1 MSIPYRARRALRH
14 FIIGALVLALFASL
28 ILVCWLLWLNRYVIY
43 GRDGAKLDFS
53 LSIRY
58 DEGEE
63 PLPPEPNET
72 VPIYNKTEDEEEGT
86 VSTELTN
93 FSGYYVTLAQ
103 LTENYD
109 NISKKLQSLPAGTAV
124 MLELKDVRGCAYY
137 SSDIC
142 REGDDLN
149 TETVDG
155 LLKTLMEQDLY
166 IIVRIP
172 AFQEYYFI
180 MENERERVPY
190 GLPKA
195 GGSGSLWLDSDGPCY
210 WLDPASDGTLT
221 YLIQL
226 LTELRS
232 KGVDEVVF
240 SDFRFPYTD
249 KISYSGDP
257 MTALTECAAKLV
269 KTCATERFCIS
280 FTRPNAD
287 LQLPAGRT
295 RLYLTGVS
303 GIDIADIVA
312 QSGLDDPNIQLVFLT
327 ESGDE
332 RFDQYC
338 VLRPLEAEQ

>member
-14 FIIGALVLALFASL
+14 FIVGILVLALFASV

-43 GRDGAKLDFS
+43 SRDGAKLDFS

-63 PLPPEPNET
+63 PLPPETGET
-72 VPIYNKTEDEEEGT
+72 IPVHNKKEEEDTGSG
-86 VSTELTN
+86 STELTN
-93 FSGYYVTLAQ
+93 FSGYYVTLEQ
-103 LTENYD
+103 LTED
-109 NISKKLQSLPAGTAV
+109 FEGISQRLIGLPAGTAV
-124 MLELKDVRGCAYY
+124 MLELKDVRGCVYY
-137 SSDIC
+137 STSVS
-142 REGDDLN
+142 REGDTLD
-149 TETVDG
+149 TEAVDA
-155 LLKTLMEQDLY
+155 LLQMLMDQDLY
-166 IIVRIP
+166 LIVKLP

-190 GLPKA
+190 GLAKA

-249 KISYSGDP
+249 KITYSGDP
-257 MTALTECAAKLV
+257 LTALTECAAKLV
-269 KTCATERFCIS
+269 KTCATDRFCVS
-280 FTRPNAD
+280 FIRPNAD
-287 LQLPAGRT
+287 LELPAGRT
-295 RLYLTGVS
+295 RLYLTGIS
-303 GIDIADIVA
+303 GIDIADTVA
-312 QSGLDDPNIQLVFLT
+312 QAGLDDPNIQLVFLT
-327 ESGDE
+327 DSGDE

-338 VLRPLEAEQ
+338 VLRPLEAAQ